1 MRKTIIL
8 LISFSV
14 LFLIAAN
21 FFAPDIAIDWWA
33 IGPSSQVMSAG
44 SVQLTGMVG
53 QAAAGELSA
62 GGLSLCV
69 GYLCVPISQELVDF
83 LLYLPLIL
91 K

>member
-1 MRKTIIL
+1 MQKTILL
-8 LISFSV
+8 LISSV
-14 LFLIAAN
+14 VLLLLAAN
-21 FFAPDIAIDWWA
+21 FFAPDVTIDWWA

-44 SVQLTGMVG
+44 NVQLTGMVG

-62 GGLSLCV
+62 GGLNLCV
-69 GYLCVPISQELVDF
+69 GYLCLPISQELVDF